1 MSSQDKDI
9 LINYSNGT
17 KNVCTCTIASI
28 FLILVFIIS
37 PLNKFF
43 IASVFGKIV
52 ILGILLF
59 ALIKNVSVTFDFSKQ
74 IDFSGDWNSLKTNI
88 LCSYLFSAFIIILIL
103 SVLNRLF
110 R

>member
-1 MSSQDKDI
+1 
-9 LINYSNGT
+9 
-17 KNVCTCTIASI
+17 
-28 FLILVFIIS
+28 
-37 PLNKFF
+37 
-43 IASVFGKIV
+43 
-52 ILGILLF
+52 LF